1 MYAYYLES
9 KGIEVCGLLGYCELP
24 DLKYN
29 FEKIASA
36 HGAKTTF
43 LDMSGIIIA
52 QKRTKHVFL
61 SVRTYNGWMPGKQ
74 VLVEIDTVMDHVF
87 GPITEPDTEESE
99 ALR

>member
-1 MYAYYLES
+1 MYAYYLAS

-52 QKRTKHVFL
+52 QKRTKQVFL

-87 GPITEPDTEESE
+87 GPITDTEESE
-99 ALR
+99 TL